1 MDNIV
6 KKQMEDVLSNA
17 FLEYAGYNL
26 QRRAI
31 PDVRDGLKWG
41 ARQLLHAQ
49 MLGGF
54 TYNKPFKKAMKSVSQ
69 AMGFSYV
76 HGDASAYGTF
86 IRMAKPF
93 AYRVPLQEAKGNYGT
108 MINPDDHSQ
117 SRYVELRGSEA
128 AAILLK
134 DLNKDTITE
143 WEDTYDLEGKFPKV
157 LPAKGFWGGVNGC
170 ISIGSGMSS
179 SLPPLNLKETNE
191 AMIKLLWNPDISD
204 DEIIC
209 LPDFPTGALLLN
221 KSEVIESLKAGT
233 GAACKIRSVVEWD
246 SKEQVLCVKQMPYS
260 TYTNTICIELADLIE
275 NDENCPIKDFVDYT
289 GDNPDLRI
297 SLKKNTT
304 PERALK
310 YLYKNTSLQTFFS
323 INMTVLDNGVTPC
336 VMGQRELFNAH
347 LAHEKK
353 VYTRGFQFDLN
364 KIQSRIHIIEA
375 LLKAYDAIDEV
386 ILTIKTSANTK
397 EANLA
402 LQKLLE
408 IDEVQAK
415 AILDLKLSRLS
426 KLDIT
431 KLTEEYEALEKEKGR
446 IEAILSDENLL
457 KKEIEN
463 GLREVAEKFG
473 DERRTKILDL
483 AAEGE
488 EEIEKISLQISLTNK
503 NNIYV
508 TKVSSL
514 FSQKRG
520 GAGTKIK
527 LDKDEFVIDSVNAE
541 TSDSCLAFTTN
552 GNYYTCKV
560 SDFAIEE
567 KTSLYSYCE
576 LKENEIICAIA
587 PYNEDSLDRC
597 IVFVTKNGLIK
608 KSEFSEYSTNR
619 RQAVKALNLD
629 EGDEIVS
636 ILFSKNGEVGILTK
650 DGFFVIINISNVR
663 AIGRVARGVKGIG
676 LRDSDYV
683 ISAKLKPNN
692 VNEVAS
698 ISSGGLVKKTPI
710 SEFPIQGRGTKGQK
724 IQKLTDGE
732 IAADFLFLSPSD
744 SEVSVCSSNSCI
756 KIRTYEIPVSSRGAQ
771 GVKAI
776 KLKPGAKVI
785 KILS

>member
-1 MDNIV
+1 MADL
-6 KKQMEDVLSNA
+6 KKTIEESFIQYSGAVIQS
-17 FLEYAGYNL
+17 
-26 QRRAI
+26 RALV
-31 PDVRDGLKWG
+31 DVRDALKPS
-41 ARQLLHAQ
+41 ARQILYCMNICKYTSDRPEQATTAIV
-49 MLGGF
+49 GDS
-54 TYNKPFKKAMKSVSQ
+54 MKY
-69 AMGFSYV
+69 FYL
-76 HGDASAYGTF
+76 HGDSSCLGVVMRLGQPFTTRYPLVEVGGNGGTL
-86 IRMAKPF
+86 I
-93 AYRVPLQEAKGNYGT
+93 ESGNY
-108 MINPDDHSQ
+108 
-117 SRYVELRGSEA
+117 A
-128 AAILLK
+128 AARYTKTRLSPLGDNLFVDIK
-134 DLNKDTITE
+134 KNTISEWRDNFSDTKQ
-143 WEDTYDLEGKFPKV
+143 YPAV
-157 LPAKGFWGGVNGC
+157 LPSKGFYNLCNGTQGISVGIASC
-170 ISIGSGMSS
+170 I
-179 SLPPLNLKETNE
+179 PQFNLKEMNE
-191 AMIKLLWNPDISD
+191 ALIYLLNHPDCDFEDIY
-204 DEIIC
+204 C
-209 LPDFPTGALLLN
+209 APDFATGAILYN
-221 KSEVIESLKAGT
+221 EAEVKEALKNGS
-233 GAACKIRSVVEWD
+233 GSACKLRSVVEFD
-246 SKEQVLCVKQMPYS
+246 SKEYCFVVKEIPYGV
-260 TYTNTICIELADLIE
+260 YTNTICGELEEICNGEENPGIVRFNDLTGKT
-275 NDENCPIKDFVDYT
+275 PLIKIYLSKKA
-289 GDNPDLRI
+289 NPE
-297 SLKKNTT
+297 KV
-304 PERALK
+304 LK
-310 YLYKNTSLQTFFS
+310 YLYKNTSLQYYYGVNLT
-323 INMTVLDNGVTPC
+323 MLDRGRYPKVFTWK
-336 VMGQRELFNAH
+336 EALSAF
-347 LAHEKK
+347 LDHEEE

-364 KIQSRIHIIEA
+364 KIKERLPIIRG
-375 LLKAYDAIDEV
+375 LLKAYSMIDQV
-386 ILTIKTSANTK
+386 IQTIKESSDTKIAND
-397 EANLA
+397 A
-402 LQKLLE
+402 LRKLLDINE
-408 IDEVQAK
+408 AQAK

-431 KLTEEYEALEKEKGR
+431 KLTEEYEGLEKERER
-446 IEAILSDENLL
+446 IEAILNDENLL

-483 AAEGE
+483 SAEGE

-527 LDKDEFVIDSVNAE
+527 LDKDEFVVDSVNAE

-576 LKENEIICAIA
+576 LKENETICAIA
-587 PYNEDSLDRC
+587 PYNDDSLDRC
-597 IVFVTKNGLIK
+597 IVFITKNGLIK

-629 EGDEIVS
+629 EDDEIVS
-636 ILFSKNGEVGILTK
+636 ILFSKNGDIGILTK

-676 LRDSDYV
+676 LRDDDYV
-683 ISAKLKPNN
+683 ISAKLKSSN

-744 SEVSVCSSNSCI
+744 SEVSVCSTNSCI
-756 KIRTYEIPVSSRGAQ
+756 KIKTYEIPVSSRGAQ

>member
-1 MDNIV
+1 MRAAQPFAMRYPLV
-6 KKQMEDVLSNA
+6 EVEGSYGTLLSPSSWAAPRYTSARLSPLSNYL
-17 FLEYAGYNL
+17 FSDIKKNVIEEWRDNYDNTEQYPMTLPSKGFYN
-26 QRRAI
+26 
-31 PDVRDGLKWG
+31 VV
-41 ARQLLHAQ
+41 
-49 MLGGF
+49 
-54 TYNKPFKKAMKSVSQ
+54 N
-69 AMGFSYV
+69 
-76 HGDASAYGTF
+76 
-86 IRMAKPF
+86 
-93 AYRVPLQEAKGNYGT
+93 GNYG
-108 MINPDDHSQ
+108 I
-117 SRYVELRGSEA
+117 
-128 AAILLK
+128 
-134 DLNKDTITE
+134 
-143 WEDTYDLEGKFPKV
+143 
-157 LPAKGFWGGVNGC
+157 GVGA
-170 ISIGSGMSS
+170 SS
-179 SLPPLNLKETNE
+179 SIPQYNLKEVNN
-191 AMIKLLWNPDISD
+191 ALIKLLWNPSADF
-204 DEIIC
+204 DEIYC
-209 LPDFPTGALLLN
+209 VPDFATGGFLLN
-221 KSEVIESLKAGT
+221 PEEVKESHRSGK
-233 GAACKIRSVVEWD
+233 GAACKLRSVIGWD
-246 SKEQVLCVKQMPYS
+246 SNERCLVVKEIPYMV
-260 TYTNTICIELADLIE
+260 YTETICQQLEEIVNGE
-275 NDENCPIKDFVDYT
+275 
-289 GDNPDLRI
+289 DNPGIIRFNDLTGKTPLI
-297 SLKKNTT
+297 KIYLDKKAR
-304 PERALK
+304 PEK
-310 YLYKNTSLQTFFS
+310 VIKTLYKNTSLQTHYG
-323 INMTVLDNGVTPC
+323 INFTILEDSRYPKVYGW
-336 VMGQRELFNAH
+336 RELLQSH
-347 LAHEKK
+347 LTHEKK

-375 LLKAYDAIDEV
+375 LLKAYNVIDEV

-431 KLTEEYEALEKEKGR
+431 KLTEEYEALEKEKER

-527 LDKDEFVIDSVNAE
+527 LDKDEFVVDSVNAE
-541 TSDSCLAFTTN
+541 TSDNCLAFTTN

-629 EGDEIVS
+629 KDDEIVS

-676 LRDSDYV
+676 LRDGDYV

-710 SEFPIQGRGTKGQK
+710 SEFPVQGRGTKGQK

-732 IAADFLFLSPSD
+732 ITADFLFLSSSD

-756 KIRTYEIPVSSRGAQ
+756 KIKTYEIPVSSRGAQ